1 MSRRR
6 TLSLFQIK
14 QSSVSPI
21 KVAIKVLVRNLIGD
35 KYDRVFFENG

>member
-6 TLSLFQIK
+6 PLSLFQIK
-14 QSSVSPI
+14 QPSVSPI
-21 KVAIKVLVRNLIGD
+21 KVAIKVLVRNIICD

>member
-14 QSSVSPI
+14 QSSVSTI
-21 KVAIKVLVRNLIGD
+21 KVAIKVLVRNIICD

>member
-14 QSSVSPI
+14 QPSVSPI
-21 KVAIKVLVRNLIGD
+21 KVAIKVLVRNIICD